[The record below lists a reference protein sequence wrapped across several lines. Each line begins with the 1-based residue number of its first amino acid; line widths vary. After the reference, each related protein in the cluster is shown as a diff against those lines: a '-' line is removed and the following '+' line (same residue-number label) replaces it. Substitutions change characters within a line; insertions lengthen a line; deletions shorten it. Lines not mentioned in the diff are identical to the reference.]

1 MTSLKND
8 PMGQRKIGFTDLYCF
23 SNKTVAGLIG
33 TGQLR
38 AAGKTMWRIFW
49 RNTATPVSPSLSS
62 AANHGPGP
70 WLTV

>member
-1 MTSLKND
+1 MMTSLKND

-49 RNTATPVSPSLSS
+49 
-62 AANHGPGP
+62 
-70 WLTV
+70 